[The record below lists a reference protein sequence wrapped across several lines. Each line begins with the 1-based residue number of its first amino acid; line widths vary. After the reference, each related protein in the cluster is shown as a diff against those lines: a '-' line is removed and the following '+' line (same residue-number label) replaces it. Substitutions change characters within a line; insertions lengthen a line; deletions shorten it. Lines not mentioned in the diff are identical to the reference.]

1 MSTGRPVPTRFAP
14 ETIQRSLRLSI
25 VEGLAFALMV
35 GFGEVF
41 FLADAIRLSATRMEQ
56 GLIVALPLFVGS
68 LGPISSLLFLAK
80 LRSRKPL
87 VVGASLCQALTLAA
101 LGVADYAGAST
112 PMTLLVGACAYNVF
126 GQAVGTAWAS
136 WFGDLVPSSVRGTY
150 FARRNRWIYIVT
162 CAGLFAGGGVLQLV
176 EPASAAEV
184 AGGGGTGFALVFGV
198 AALARLVSVVLHALT
213 PEPQFRGTS
222 SNTRAASF
230 LATKRGSAVW
240 RLLGTCALLQFVVY
254 LASPYFSPYM
264 LEELSFSYLEYSIAG
279 VVVVAAKVLFLPT
292 WGAIVDQSGSR
303 AVFMLCAL
311 FTALVPL
318 PWLWAEGLGWVLVA
332 QALSGSTWAGYELSL
347 FCLLIESSYR
357 GVRSQIFAMQS
368 VLNGLAQLLG
378 GLGGALLAGM
388 LTDLRILFAISLAGR
403 LLVSLSIPSR
413 IRSISKQPPVR
424 RREVFWRVI
433 GFRPSGGLIT
443 RPISAD
449 ESVEEPEDANPD
461 ERDTNNTPARSG
473 AGSVG

>member
-1 MSTGRPVPTRFAP
+1 MPILPLPPARFAP

-35 GFGEVF
+35 GFGEIF
-41 FLADAIRLSATRMEQ
+41 FLADAIRLSATRLEQ

-68 LGPISSLLFLAK
+68 LGPLASLLFLSK

-87 VVGASLCQALTLAA
+87 VVGAAFCQALVLLA
-101 LGVADYAGAST
+101 LGVADYAGVST
-112 PMTLLVGACAYNVF
+112 PMTLLAGACAYNVF

-150 FARRNRWIYIVT
+150 FARRNRWIYVVT
-162 CAGLFAGGGVLQLV
+162 CVGLFAGGGVLQFV
-176 EPASAAEV
+176 EPASAAEL
-184 AGGGGTGFALVFGV
+184 AGGGGSGFALIFGI
-198 AALARLVSVVLHALT
+198 AALARFVSVALHAMT
-213 PEPQFRGTS
+213 PEPAFRGTAS
-222 SNTRAASF
+222 STRAASF
-230 LATKRGSAVW
+230 LSTERGSAVW
-240 RLLGTCALLQFVVY
+240 RLLGTCAALQFVVY

-264 LEELSFSYLEYSIAG
+264 LEELSFSYIEYSIAG

-311 FTALVPL
+311 FTALVPV

-332 QALSGSTWAGYELSL
+332 QALSGLTWAGYELSL

-357 GVRSQIFAMQS
+357 GVRSQIFALQS
-368 VLNGLAQLLG
+368 VMNGIAQLLG
-378 GLGGALLAGM
+378 GLAGALLAAS
-388 LTDLRILFAISLAGR
+388 LHDLRILFAISLIGR
-403 LLVSLSIPSR
+403 LLVSFGIPSR
-413 IRSISKQPPVR
+413 IRSISKQPQVR
-424 RREVFWRVI
+424 RREVLWRVI

-443 RPISAD
+443 RPIPAD
-449 ESVEEPEDANPD
+449 ESGDEP
-461 ERDTNNTPARSG
+461 PAEASI
-473 AGSVG
+473 

>member
-1 MSTGRPVPTRFAP
+1 MPTGHTPPKPLSP
-14 ETIQRSLRLSI
+14 ETIQRSLRLSV

-35 GFGEVF
+35 GFGEVY

-68 LGPISSLLFLAK
+68 LGPITSLLFLSK

-87 VVGASLCQALTLAA
+87 VVGASLGQGLTLAA
-101 LGVADYAGAST
+101 LGLADYLGASS

-136 WFGDLVPSSVRGTY
+136 WFGDLVPSGVRGTY
-150 FARRNRWIYIVT
+150 FGKRNRWIYVVT
-162 CAGLFAGGGVLQLV
+162 CLGVFAGGGLLQLV
-176 EPASAAEV
+176 EPANAAEV
-184 AGGGGTGFALVFGV
+184 AGGGGTGFALVLGL
-198 AALARLVSVVLHALT
+198 AALARFASVALHAST
-213 PEPQFRGTS
+213 PEPRFRGTS
-222 SNTRAASF
+222 STSRAAGF

-332 QALSGSTWAGYELSL
+332 QALSGLTWAGYELSL

-368 VLNGLAQLLG
+368 VMNGLAQLLG

-388 LTDLRILFAISLAGR
+388 LSDLRILFAISLAGR

-413 IRSISKQPPVR
+413 IRSISKQPAVR
-424 RREVFWRVI
+424 RREVLWRVI

-443 RPISAD
+443 RPIPADDSAP
-449 ESVEEPEDANPD
+449 ESDTPD
-461 ERDTNNTPARSG
+461 PSPSPART
-473 AGSVG
+473 AVGSTD